1 MLSRKHV
8 GERSRVSSSSFLRRQ
23 HHRCLHGGM
32 LPLASPTSALLPP
45 TRAPLLKTS
54 RSQQHLTNGRD
65 PNNLDDRIWDDR
77 IGENSNTFFALTDIV
92 QSSSLRHPSELNFVI
107 GKAVVASA
115 HRKPTIE
122 IKERLV
128 QVTISVSFS
137 MGCVLS

>member
-54 RSQQHLTNGRD
+54 RSQHLTNGRD